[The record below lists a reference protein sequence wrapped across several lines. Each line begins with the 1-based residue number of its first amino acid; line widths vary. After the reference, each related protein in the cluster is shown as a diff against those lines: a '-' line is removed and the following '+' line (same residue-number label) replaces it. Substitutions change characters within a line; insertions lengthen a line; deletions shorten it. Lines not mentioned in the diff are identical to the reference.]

1 MIQTIV
7 MADIV
12 TERLPAYSK
21 IYKITDSYQTSA
33 SIDEASQDSNGG

>member
-7 MADIV
+7 MADMV

-21 IYKITDSYQTSA
+21 IYKITDSNRTPA